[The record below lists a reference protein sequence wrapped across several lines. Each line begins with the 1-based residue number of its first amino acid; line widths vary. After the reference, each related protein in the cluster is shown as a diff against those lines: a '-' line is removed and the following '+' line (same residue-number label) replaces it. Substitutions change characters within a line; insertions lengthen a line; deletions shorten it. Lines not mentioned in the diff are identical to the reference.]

1 VPDHRRHRGAHPA
14 DGELFAD
21 EKVPALRQ
29 ATSDLSWLL
38 TRDYAPTSALKLVGD
53 RHSLTDRQRLAV
65 ARAAASDGRRQRR
78 RERCLGVEEVADAD
92 LLVDGFNLII
102 TVEAALSGGLLI
114 RCRDECV
121 RDLSSVHGSYRSV
134 EETGRAISLIGETL
148 APRRPRSATWL
159 LDKPVSNSG
168 RLAQKIAALADE
180 NGWPWRVEVVMNPDK
195 AMIASGQIALTS
207 DSVILDGAA
216 RWVNFGALIVR
227 ESLPESWVIDLSG

>member
-14 DGELFAD
+14 DGGLFAD
-21 EKVPALRQ
+21 ERIPALRQ

-53 RHSLTDRQRLAV
+53 RYSLTDRQRLAV
-65 ARAAASDGRRQRR
+65 ARAAASERQRQRR

-114 RCRDECV
+114 RCRDDCV

-134 EETGRAISLIGETL
+134 EETARAISLIGETL
-148 APRRPRSATWL
+148 APRRPRSVTLL

-168 RLAQKIAALADE
+168 RLAQKIALLAAE

-195 AMIASGQIALTS
+195 VMLAAGQIVLTS
-207 DSVILDGAA
+207 DSVILDGVAQ
-216 RWVNFGALIVR
+216 WVNFGALLVR